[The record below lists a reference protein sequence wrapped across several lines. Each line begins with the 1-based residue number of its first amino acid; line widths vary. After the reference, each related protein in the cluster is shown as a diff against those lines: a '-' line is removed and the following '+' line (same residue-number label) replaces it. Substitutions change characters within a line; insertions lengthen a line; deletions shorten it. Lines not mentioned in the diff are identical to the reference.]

1 MVAGFADENAFTF
14 LLRACRVPVRHRRGR
29 PPCLPILGGQPQ
41 GVAPTGRPACKTKPI
56 LRRVSSLKCQVSSAK
71 WTGPGIKPSP
81 STQPAGRAKQSQLP
95 AGTTEANCRSRKGLR
110 EKVRAMRLRKQSQFV
125 RSGLQYA
132 RKGICRGGP
141 LCPPWA
147 TTGRCPY
154 KEARVQNKAN
164 FRRPGPMRD
173 RSATKGSQMGQTD
186 GVAMPRR
193 SHACPTLGAK
203 SAIECRPHP
212 LVIRWEPL
220 C

>member
-1 MVAGFADENAFTF
+1 MPLLSFSGPVVCPSGIVGAGP
-14 LLRACRVPVRHRRGR
+14 RACPFLEGNHRG
-29 PPCLPILGGQPQ
+29 LPLQ
-41 GVAPTGRPACKTKPI
+41 A
-56 LRRVSSLKCQVSSAK
+56 
-71 WTGPGIKPSP
+71 SP
-81 STQPAGRAKQSQLP
+81 RAKQSQF
-95 AGTTEANCRSRKGLR
+95 AGGRIEANCRSGKGLR

-147 TTGRCPY
+147 TTGGCPY

-193 SHACPTLGAK
+193 SHACPTLRAK
-203 SAIECRPHP
+203 SATECRPHP